1 MKERKSRSE
10 GERPVTLK
18 AVAQHLGLSAGTIS
32 AVINDSPAAKHIPP
46 RTRSR
51 ILAAVRELNY
61 QPNFFARSL
70 RKKRTYTIGILAN
83 EIGDAYG
90 SMIIAGVENFLRQRN
105 YFFLTGIHRHD
116 STLLEKYSKLL
127 LHRGVEGFIT
137 IDLNLPHSLF
147 LPTVAVAG
155 HKRHEGVTNVALDH
169 YRAAWVALQHL
180 AELGHRK
187 IAFMKG
193 LPASS
198 DSADRWH
205 GITEVAKK
213 LGIAI
218 DPELTV
224 QIESSASSPELGYP
238 YGKALLERRKPFTAL
253 FAYNDISAIGAIRA
267 FREAH
272 LRVPED
278 VSVVG
283 FDDIE
288 SAAFHNP
295 PLTTVRQPLLE
306 MGEVAAKILLE
317 RIEGANGDYAEAIA
331 IQPELVVRASTSPAS
346 DSRNQ
351 ETFASGTGPSLP
363 LPK

>member
-1 MKERKSRSE
+1 MKPIKESHPKHQ
-10 GERPVTLK
+10 RPVTLK
-18 AVAQHLGLSAGTIS
+18 AVAQHLRLSPGTIS
-32 AVINDSPAAKHIPP
+32 AVVNDSPAAKHIPQHT
-46 RTRSR
+46 RTR

-70 RKKRTYTIGILAN
+70 RKKRTYTVGILAN

-90 SMIIAGVENFLRQRN
+90 SLVIAGIESFLRQRS

-116 STLLEKYSKLL
+116 AQLLESYSKLL
-127 LHRGVEGFIT
+127 LQRGVEGFIT
-137 IDLNLPHSLF
+137 IDLNLPHSLP

-155 HKRHEGVTNVALDH
+155 HRHFKDVTNIILDH
-169 YRAAWVALQHL
+169 RQAAWVALRHL
-180 AELGHRK
+180 SELGHRR

-198 DSADRWH
+198 DSADRWEA
-205 GITEVAKK
+205 ICEVAKG
-213 LGIAI
+213 LGLQV

-224 QIESSASSPELGYP
+224 QIETAESSPGLGYP
-238 YGKALLERRKPFTAL
+238 YAKILLARKRPFTAL

-267 FREAH
+267 LNEAG

-288 SAAFHNP
+288 SAAFNNP
-295 PLTTVRQPLLE
+295 ALTTVRQPLRE
-306 MGEVAAKILLE
+306 MGEVAARTLLD
-317 RIEGANGDYAEAIA
+317 RIEGNGNYPEEIA
-331 IQPELVVRASTSPAS
+331 IQPELVVRQSSTKVADP
-346 DSRNQ
+346 SRL
-351 ETFASGTGPSLP
+351 AVGLRA
-363 LPK
+363 